1 MCRLTRELNEKKAFG
16 YKVVFVDSEDRKW
29 SPAMGFCYEDLE
41 GGKIPIIRKQI
52 RLTTV
57 FTDNIL
63 LYRSNG
69 YEPLMVG
76 RTSAFEKLRDAVML
90 RRDIHE
96 REFSIKIDGQE
107 KSTLHEFTPVIF
119 RVELSED
126 LMIGTYGQAN
136 VVAGRRIRFLE
147 KIEGVEVDLCL
158 KS

>member
-1 MCRLTRELNEKKAFG
+1 MCRLTRELNEKKAIG
-16 YKVVFVDSEDRKW
+16 YKVVFVDSENKKW

-41 GGKIPIIRKQI
+41 GGKIPIIKNQF
-52 RLTTV
+52 RLTPL
-57 FTDNIL
+57 FSDDIL
-63 LYRSNG
+63 LYRSFG
-69 YEPLMVG
+69 YSPFMMG
-76 RTSAFEKLRDAVML
+76 RTSAFEKLEDAVML

-147 KIEGVEVDLCL
+147 KIE
-158 KS
+158 K